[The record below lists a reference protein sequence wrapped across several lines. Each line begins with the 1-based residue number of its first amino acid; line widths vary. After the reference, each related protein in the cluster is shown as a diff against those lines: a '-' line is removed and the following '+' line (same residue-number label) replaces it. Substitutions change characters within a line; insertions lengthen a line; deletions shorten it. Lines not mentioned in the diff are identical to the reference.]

1 MMVKIFGWQNKMA
14 SYGKALHTNK
24 ITVFFFIW
32 QQFNVM
38 CNITLDY
45 VTNAKIMGTR
55 SCRQLNIVWRHLVFV
70 GPL

>member
-1 MMVKIFGWQNKMA
+1 MVKIFGWQNKMA
-14 SYGKALHTNK
+14 SYGKAHHTNK
-24 ITVFFFIW
+24 ITLCFFIR

-45 VTNAKIMGTR
+45 VTSVKITGTR
-55 SCRQLNIVWRHLVFV
+55 SRGQLNFVWRHLVFV